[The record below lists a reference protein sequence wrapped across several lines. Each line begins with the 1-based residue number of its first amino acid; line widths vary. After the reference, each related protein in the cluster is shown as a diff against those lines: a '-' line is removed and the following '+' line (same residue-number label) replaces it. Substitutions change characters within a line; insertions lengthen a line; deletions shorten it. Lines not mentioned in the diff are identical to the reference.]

1 MERKRKMIFM
11 CINHDTPHEMIIREG
26 QSVFYACPKFDD
38 DNLEPGER
46 KCLNRMT
53 FIDAGGIIDKF
64 AEIED
69 SIDPLEG
76 TEDLTG
82 YEFGYRG
89 LKSRFKVIILKINE
103 DEVRFGIKNLT
114 VLHQ

>member
-1 MERKRKMIFM
+1 
-11 CINHDTPHEMIIREG
+11 
-26 QSVFYACPKFDD
+26 
-38 DNLEPGER
+38 
-46 KCLNRMT
+46 MT

-82 YEFGYRG
+82 YEFGYIV
-89 LKSRFKVIILKINE
+89 LKSRFKVIILKIYD
-103 DEVRFGIKNLT
+103 DEGRFGIKNLT
-114 VLHQ
+114 SLHQ